1 MHVMALKFPDWA
13 QQGLAAVS
21 GAGENGRV
29 LADLYAPIADDLERV
44 RRLFEDTLFSDF
56 PFINELSTYVHGYRG
71 KMLRPALLLLTGRA
85 VGEITEIHIALAT
98 VAEMIHVATLL
109 HDDVLD
115 HADLRRRRPT
125 VSALHGNEAAVLL
138 GDYLVSQAY
147 HLCSSAAG
155 RHASCR
161 IGATTTT
168 VCEGE
173 LMQIHHRGN
182 CGLTEAEYFDIID
195 RKTAALT
202 AVCGELGAH
211 FAGGSEETVRAM
223 TAFGRLV
230 GMAFQIVDD
239 VLDIAGIEA
248 EMGKTLGR
256 DLDLGKPT
264 LPAIHCLRQGEPAV
278 ARRLASVLGNG
289 SRALAADVRDWLDQ
303 CGSLEY
309 AMGRAS
315 EFLGQAVEHLGVLR
329 PGVARDSLAGVAH
342 FMVHRQR

>member
-1 MHVMALKFPDWA
+1 MDTMALTFSDWTQENSPA
-13 QQGLAAVS
+13 AGGDANGRGLA
-21 GAGENGRV
+21 EY
-29 LADLYAPIADDLERV
+29 YAPILDDLARV

-56 PFINELSTYVHGYRG
+56 PFVNELSTYVHGYRG

-85 VGEITEIHIALAT
+85 VGDITETHIVVAT
-98 VAEMIHVATLL
+98 VVEMIHVATLL

-125 VSALHGNEAAVLL
+125 VSALHGNETAVLL

-147 HLCSSAAG
+147 HLCSSVAG
-155 RHASCR
+155 RHAACR

-173 LMQIHHRGN
+173 LMQSHHRGN
-182 CGLTEAEYFDIID
+182 CELTEAEYFDIID

-211 FAGGSEETVRAM
+211 FADASPDAVRAM
-223 TAFGRLV
+223 SAFGRLV
-230 GMAFQIVDD
+230 GVAFQIVDD
-239 VLDIAGIEA
+239 VLDITGTEA

-278 ARRLASVLGNG
+278 ARRLAAVLGNG
-289 SRALAADVRDWLDQ
+289 SRAPAAEVRDWLNE
-303 CGSLEY
+303 CGSLQY
-309 AMGRAS
+309 AMERAS
-315 EFLGQAVEHLGVLR
+315 GFLGQAIEHLRALP
-329 PGVARDSLAGVAH
+329 PGPARDSLAGLAH

>member
-1 MHVMALKFPDWA
+1 MSSAGPT
-13 QQGLAAVS
+13 AVGSS
-21 GAGENGRV
+21 GGNGRV
-29 LADLYAPIADDLERV
+29 LENLYAPIADDLDRA
-44 RRLFEDTLFSDF
+44 RKLFDDTLFCDF
-56 PFINELSTYVHGYRG
+56 PYINELSTYVQGYRG

-85 VGEITEIHIALAT
+85 VGEVTQVHVSLAA
-98 VAEMIHVATLL
+98 VVELIHVATLL

-115 HADLRRRRPT
+115 NADLRRRRPT
-125 VSALHGNEAAVLL
+125 VSALRGNEAAVLL

-155 RHASCR
+155 RHAACR

-182 CGLTEAEYFDIID
+182 CGLTEAEYFEIID

-202 AVCGELGAH
+202 AVCGELGAR
-211 FAGGSEETVRAM
+211 FAGGSDETVRAM
-223 TAFGRLV
+223 AAFGRLV
-230 GMAFQIVDD
+230 GVAFQIVDD
-239 VLDIAGIEA
+239 VLDIAGTEA

-289 SRALAADVRDWLDQ
+289 SRAPAADVRDWLDQ

-315 EFLGQAVEHLGVLR
+315 EFLGQAVEHLEVLR